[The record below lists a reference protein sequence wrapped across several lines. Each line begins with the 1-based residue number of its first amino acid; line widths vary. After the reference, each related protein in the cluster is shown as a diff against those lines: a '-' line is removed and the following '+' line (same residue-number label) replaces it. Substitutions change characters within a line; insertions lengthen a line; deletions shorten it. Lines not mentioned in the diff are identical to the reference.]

1 MNKLAELLEF
11 ISSQH
16 VINDKDKL
24 QADDVSV
31 LPTWYV
37 GGTIEHKNSNIAKAP
52 ITITQRMQHSRHAAI
67 AAFFWA
73 ITKSLGGLY
82 CS

>member
-31 LPTWYV
+31 LPTWY
-37 GGTIEHKNSNIAKAP
+37 AL
-52 ITITQRMQHSRHAAI
+52 
-67 AAFFWA
+67 
-73 ITKSLGGLY
+73 KSDVHLLDSIPP
-82 CS
+82 CL